1 MNQITAWLDGSNV
14 YGSDDD
20 EATKLRL
27 LGGEE
32 SRCSSFLR
40 VSVSSPRCAGG
51 RLRVTR
57 VQGRDLLPL
66 NPAECADE
74 ARHRY
79 CFSAGDLRCNEQ
91 LQLTVGW

>member
-14 YGSDDD
+14 YGSDED
-20 EATKLRL
+20 EAGKLRL
-27 LGGEE
+27 LG
-32 SRCSSFLR
+32 
-40 VSVSSPRCAGG
+40 GG

-66 NPAECADE
+66 NPSECSDE

-79 CFSAGDLRCNEQ
+79 CFSAGDFRWVRGSWCHSITGQ
-91 LQLTVGW
+91 GGG

>member
-32 SRCSSFLR
+32 SRCSSFLF